1 MSKFKGYLLLVCVV
15 SGVNIYASAPENYVL
30 TTQKV
35 PNTIS
40 GPSAD
45 NNGFIIKD
53 SNTKVKKF
61 KDQKQQG
68 ETAENKYLENQK
80 KGVYPAIQGK
90 QDQYGLNPSSS
101 KN

>member
-1 MSKFKGYLLLVCVV
+1 MSKFKGYLLLVCVA
-15 SGVNIYASAPENYVL
+15 SGVNLYASAPENYVL

-45 NNGFIIKD
+45 HNGFIIKD

-68 ETAENKYLENQK
+68 EAAENKYLENQK

-90 QDQYGLNPSSS
+90 QDQYGLNPSSN